1 MLASKLVSMIE
12 HHWEGIAS
20 ATIRKL
26 RQDRAFD
33 HIGGLPDYE
42 LLEWGEGILRNLSGW
57 ILEGREAE
65 VAERYECLG
74 RLRFQEDIPLHE
86 AVRGLQVLKDVML
99 DYVRNQGLGHTTM
112 EIYAE
117 EELEHRVGKFFDCLV
132 YRLVHGYEAALRK
145 AAHMA
150 A

>member
-20 ATIRKL
+20 TTIRKL

-33 HIGGLPDYE
+33 HIAGLPDSE
-42 LLEWGEGILRNLSGW
+42 LLEWGEGILRNLSRW
-57 ILEGREAE
+57 TLEGREAE

-74 RLRFQEDIPLHE
+74 RLRFQEDVPLHE
-86 AVRGLQVLKDVML
+86 AVRGLQVLKNVML
-99 DYVRNQGLGHTTM
+99 EYVRNQGIGHTTV

-132 YRLVHGYEAALRK
+132 YHLVLGYENALRK

>member
-1 MLASKLVSMIE
+1 MIE

-20 ATIRKL
+20 TTIRKL

-33 HIGGLPDYE
+33 HIAGLPDSE
-42 LLEWGEGILRNLSGW
+42 LLEWGEGILRNLSRW
-57 ILEGREAE
+57 TLEGREAE

-74 RLRFQEDIPLHE
+74 RLRFQEEVPLHE

-99 DYVRNQGLGHTTM
+99 EYVRNQGIGHTTV

-132 YRLVHGYEAALRK
+132 YHLVLGYENALRK

>member
-1 MLASKLVSMIE
+1 MIE

-20 ATIRKL
+20 TTIRKL

-33 HIGGLPDYE
+33 HIAGLPDSE
-42 LLEWGEGILRNLSGW
+42 LLEWGEGILRNLSRW
-57 ILEGREAE
+57 TLEGREAE
-65 VAERYECLG
+65 VAERYECMG
-74 RLRFQEDIPLHE
+74 RLRFQEEVPLHE
-86 AVRGLQVLKDVML
+86 AVRGLQILKDVML
-99 DYVRNQGLGHTTM
+99 EYVRNQGIGHTTV

-132 YRLVHGYEAALRK
+132 YHLVLGYENALRT